1 MSDFKS
7 NQNSFF
13 TISRTAEIIGVQSH
27 VLRFWEKKFS
37 SINPKKSLS
46 GRRFYSSNDIEA
58 LLKIKKL
65 LYEDGFTIQQHEIL
79 SEKIK
84 EIDSK
89 GAYFV
94 LTNSNT
100 ELVKDIYF
108 TQKNFSL
115 HKISVSRSINQ
126 MGKDESESGTKEIL
140 ITNFKVP
147 IQMKLG
153 I

>member
-46 GRRFYSSNDIEA
+46 GRRFYSSNDIET

-65 LYEDGFTIQQHEIL
+65 LYEDGFTI
-79 SEKIK
+79 
-84 EIDSK
+84 K
-89 GAYFV
+89 GAV
-94 LTNSNT
+94 SIIDKNNLQNVQNI
-100 ELVKDIYF
+100 DD
-108 TQKNFSL
+108 TQNMKLN
-115 HKISVSRSINQ
+115 KSIN
-126 MGKDESESGTKEIL
+126 L
-140 ITNFKVP
+140 IQQGLDLIKKN
-147 IQMKLG
+147 ID
-153 I
+153 

>member
-46 GRRFYSSNDIEA
+46 GRRFYSSNDIET

-65 LYEDGFTIQQHEIL
+65 LYEDGFTI
-79 SEKIK
+79 
-84 EIDSK
+84 K
-89 GAYFV
+89 GAVSIIDKNNLQNLENFDNDSYKK
-94 LTNSNT
+94 LTKSIT
-100 ELVKDIYF
+100 LIKQGLSLIK
-108 TQKNFSL
+108 KN
-115 HKISVSRSINQ
+115 IN
-126 MGKDESESGTKEIL
+126 
-140 ITNFKVP
+140 
-147 IQMKLG
+147 
-153 I
+153 